1 MDVGEKERSV
11 VSLVHM
17 AFLASVGVYIL
28 VLWFA
33 RKSGGLPADPTR
45 KAETLALLLLMIGGA
60 ECFGADWL
68 GRRRLHRGPGDPVSR
83 VRGFFLVRFAA
94 AEAAAVF
101 GLMLGFLGGGGIA
114 VGLLFSLSVLVLVL
128 SAPSREAWSRA
139 MALATGDP
147 ASRDSRL

>member
-1 MDVGEKERSV
+1 MDAGEKERNV

-33 RKSGGLPADPTR
+33 RKSGGVPADPTR
-45 KAETLALLLLMIGGA
+45 KAETLALLFLMIGGA

-68 GRRRLHRGPGDPVSR
+68 GRRRLPRGPGDPVSR
-83 VRGFFLVRFAA
+83 VRTFFLVRFAA

-101 GLMLGFLGGGGIA
+101 GLMLGFLGGGGFA
-114 VGLLFSLSVLVLVL
+114 VGLLFSLSVLALVL
-128 SAPSREAWSRA
+128 AAPSREAWSKA
-139 MALATGDP
+139 MSLAAGE
-147 ASRDSRL
+147 RR